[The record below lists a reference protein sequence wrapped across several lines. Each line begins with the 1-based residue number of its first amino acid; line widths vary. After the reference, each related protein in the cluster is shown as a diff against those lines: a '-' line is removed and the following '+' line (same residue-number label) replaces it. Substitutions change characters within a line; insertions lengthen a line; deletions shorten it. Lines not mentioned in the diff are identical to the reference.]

1 MSIYKFTDPD
11 SGKTFQV
18 EGPADFTEAQAQ
30 AIFDQ
35 QSSSGALVGLKPGDL
50 LSAAGQAA
58 KGLASAASQVAQG
71 VAGIAGSVTGAL
83 GGAYNKVTS
92 SAPSLSSGLSGAASV
107 ASTSLKTITSTVG
120 STSVTNGINVANYA
134 KQNPAMTSIGGMSAT
149 QVTATLAQVNK
160 LVGQDSNTITNTAGV
175 GKYGLNGPQLE
186 QAGYIKPGTSATY
199 LASGT
204 SNLTSVLN
212 SPTVWTGKDNIQ
224 NLDSLLVST
233 PAQDRAQQ
241 TLMTTGLTNVAQ
253 LGIPVNKLN
262 PQAQAGVA
270 LNAAKSV
277 TDTVAWATGLP
288 ISSSIKSTFDTV
300 ARDGA
305 FSVNFSDLKIDDAM
319 KGLGIST
326 PGVDTVNRDTLDAA
340 SNRIVGNKKIPKV
353 SYTNTPEG
361 VTLDGLEV
369 AFSNR
374 KAEKLAQDDIGIKV
388 LKKSKS
394 TSISE
399 AVDDVKVLEQV
410 VADLTE
416 IDSRI
421 LANIREATALPNDEG
436 AGIKARFEAL
446 QQLVQSAIKNF
457 RAGISALEQEIA
469 ALQK

>member
-11 SGKTFQV
+11 SGKTFEV
-18 EGPADFTEAQAQ
+18 EGPADLTEAQAQ

-35 QSSSGALVGLKPGDL
+35 QQSSGSLVGLKSGDL
-50 LSAAGQAA
+50 LSAAKQAA
-58 KGLASAASQVAQG
+58 GGLASAASQVAQG

-92 SAPSLSSGLSGAASV
+92 SSPTLSTALTGTASV
-107 ASTSLKTITSTVG
+107 ASTALKTITLAVRSTP
-120 STSVTNGINVANYA
+120 VTNGIGVSNYA
-134 KQNPAMTSIGGMSAT
+134 KQSTAMVPFGGLSVVEIT
-149 QVTATLAQVNK
+149 GTLAQASK
-160 LVGQDSNTITNTAGV
+160 LVGQSSSTITNTAGV
-175 GKYGLNGPQLE
+175 GKYGLNSSQLE
-186 QAGYIKPGTSATY
+186 TVGYVKPGTTAKY

-204 SNLTSVLN
+204 NNTTSVLN

-224 NLDSLLVST
+224 NLNNFLVST

-241 TLMTTGLTNVAQ
+241 TLMSGGLTNVTQ
-253 LGIPVNKLN
+253 LGVPVNQLS
-262 PQAQAGVA
+262 PQAVAGTA

-277 TDTVAWATGLP
+277 TDTVAWATGGALP
-288 ISSSIKSTFDTV
+288 SATKTSFDQT

-305 FSVNFSDLKIDDAM
+305 FSVDFSNLKIDDAM
-319 KGLGIST
+319 KQLGISI

-353 SYTNTPEG
+353 NYTDSPEG
-361 VTLDGLEV
+361 TTLDKLET
-369 AFSNR
+369 AFSIRN
-374 KAEKLAQDDIGIKV
+374 AEKLAQDDIGITI
-388 LKKSKS
+388 LKKPKS

-399 AVDDVKVLEQV
+399 AVDDIKVLEQV

-421 LANIREATALPNDEG
+421 LGNIREADALPNDEG
-436 AGIKARFEAL
+436 AGVKAKFEAL

-457 RAGISALEQEIA
+457 RSGIQALEQEIA